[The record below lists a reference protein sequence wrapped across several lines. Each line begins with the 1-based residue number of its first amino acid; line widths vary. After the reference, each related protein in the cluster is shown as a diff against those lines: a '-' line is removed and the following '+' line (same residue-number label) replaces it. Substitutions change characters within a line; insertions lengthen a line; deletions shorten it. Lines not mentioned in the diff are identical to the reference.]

1 MSNNVYKANFIQFSP
16 ENTKVIDANSL
27 VAKRLE
33 GFSGVLREKEEETVS
48 EDFSENEENSP
59 MDELLADRDAP
70 IEEEASTETVESV
83 AEEIERMKQ
92 EAASEV
98 EEMKR
103 QALEEAESI
112 KDEIIKDAREQGYS
126 EGAAKAEEEYAY
138 KLGELQAKMDSLE
151 GEYNA
156 LASDL
161 EPRIVD
167 AITDIY
173 KKVFGD
179 NFFNRR
185 DVILTL
191 VSKALAHVGAED
203 LIIIHVN
210 PKDFEILEENRETLF
225 EGRNYEKEPEIRQEE
240 TYEEG
245 RVKIETGYGIID
257 CGIDTELSELSR
269 ILHMLSY
276 EGKES

>member
-126 EGAAKAEEEYAY
+126 EGAAKAEEEA
-138 KLGELQAKMDSLE
+138 LGSRAGAVFPKNVSSGACLLAFCAAMVYDSNCVFTLCIGIAGRKSKSAK
-151 GEYNA
+151 
-156 LASDL
+156 
-161 EPRIVD
+161 
-167 AITDIY
+167 
-173 KKVFGD
+173 
-179 NFFNRR
+179 
-185 DVILTL
+185 
-191 VSKALAHVGAED
+191 
-203 LIIIHVN
+203 
-210 PKDFEILEENRETLF
+210 
-225 EGRNYEKEPEIRQEE
+225 EIR
-240 TYEEG
+240 
-245 RVKIETGYGIID
+245 K
-257 CGIDTELSELSR
+257 
-269 ILHMLSY
+269 
-276 EGKES
+276 